1 MRAYAK
7 SYKRKI
13 QKRVVAAV
21 CLLILV
27 LCCSFILSG
36 VLRSGKSEA
45 QDPKPVTYHSVM
57 IETGDSLWSI
67 ASENLPAGYESVNE
81 FMQEIIR
88 VNDLG
93 STQIEA
99 GNYLLVPTYAD

>member
-1 MRAYAK
+1 MRAYTK
-7 SYKRKI
+7 SYKGKI
-13 QKRVVAAV
+13 QKRVVTAGF
-21 CLLILV
+21 LLILV

-45 QDPKPVTYHSVM
+45 QDPKPVTYRSVM

-67 ASENLPAGYESVNE
+67 AADNLPAGYESVND
-81 FMQEIIR
+81 FMKEIIK

-99 GNYLLVPTYAD
+99 GNYLLIPTYAE